1 MAEELS
7 VEVARALVEQVL
19 EWARG
24 DETYLASLRDDPVGV
39 LQSAGLPESAAN
51 HVATD
56 EFELVDVQGHMKG
69 GGGCPRF
76 TYMCDGFSC
85 LVSICHM
92 VPNTNIKEITIL

>member
-1 MAEELS
+1 MADELS
-7 VEVARALVEQVL
+7 TDEARALVEQVL
-19 EWARG
+19 EQARG
-24 DETYLASLRDDPVGV
+24 DEAFLASLREDPVGV
-39 LQSAGLPESAAN
+39 LQTAGLPESAAN

-56 EFELVDVQGHMKG
+56 ELQLADVQGLMKG

-76 TYMCDGFSC
+76 TYMCDGFTC